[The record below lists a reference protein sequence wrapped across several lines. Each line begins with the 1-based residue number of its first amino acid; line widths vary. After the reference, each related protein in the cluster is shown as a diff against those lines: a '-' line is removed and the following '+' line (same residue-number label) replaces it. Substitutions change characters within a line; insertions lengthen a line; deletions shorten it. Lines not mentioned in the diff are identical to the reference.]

1 MSDQQAGGGSDDLRR
16 ALDAIWRIEGAQVV
30 ATLARMVGDVGLAE
44 DLAQDALT
52 EALAQWPAGGVPRN
66 PGAWLTAV
74 AKRRAI
80 DGWRRRE
87 RLDERYRDIGRDLS
101 ETVEHDWKPI
111 RDDVL
116 KLVFAACH
124 PVLSRDARVVL
135 TLRVVAG
142 LSSEEIA
149 RLLLVPVSTV
159 QQRVVRAKRS
169 LAAARVPFEIPDPG
183 EWPERLSAVTSVV
196 YLMFTEGYAA
206 SSGEKWVRRDIA
218 GEALRLG
225 RILVSLVPRE
235 PEVQALVALMELQT
249 SRFAARRGA
258 DGTPVLLEDQDRT
271 RWNRGHID
279 RGLRA
284 LAHSDALGR
293 GRGPYAL
300 QAAIAACH
308 ARASSTD
315 TTDWHE
321 IVALYEALEQLTGN
335 PVVTVN
341 RAVAV
346 AMASGPLVGL
356 RLLDEADLT
365 VLRSS
370 YLVPSVRGELLLR
383 AGRRDEAGAEL
394 RRAVELLPDGPQRRV
409 IEAKIAALD
418 PS

>member
-1 MSDQQAGGGSDDLRR
+1 MSERSETRR
-16 ALDAIWRIEGAQVV
+16 TLDAIWRIEGAQVV
-30 ATLARMVGDVGLAE
+30 ATVARVVGDLGLAE
-44 DLAQDALT
+44 DLAQDALA
-52 EALAQWPAGGVPRN
+52 EALDQWPGSGIPRN
-66 PGAWLTAV
+66 PGAWLTSV

-87 RLDERYRDIGRDLS
+87 RLDDRYRAIGRDLS
-101 ETVEHDWKPI
+101 ETVEHDWEPI

-142 LSSEEIA
+142 LSSEEIS

-169 LAAARVPFEIPDPG
+169 LAAARVPFEIPETG
-183 EWPERLSAVTSVV
+183 EWPERLGAVTSVV

-206 SSGEKWVRRDIA
+206 SSGEEWVRRDIA
-218 GEALRLG
+218 DETLRLG

-235 PEVQALVALMELQT
+235 AEVHALLALMELQA
-249 SRFAARRGA
+249 SRFAARRGV
-258 DGTPVLLEDQDRT
+258 DGAPVLLEDQDRR
-271 RWNRGHID
+271 RWDRGQID
-279 RGLRA
+279 RGVRA
-284 LAHSDALGR
+284 LERADALGR

-308 ARASSTD
+308 ARASSVEE
-315 TTDWHE
+315 TDWHE
-321 IVALYEALEQLTGN
+321 IVALYEALEQVTRN

-341 RAVAV
+341 RAVAM

-356 RLLDEADLT
+356 RFLDDADLSA
-365 VLRSS
+365 LRSS
-370 YLVPSVRGELLLR
+370 YLVPSVRGELLRR
-383 AGRRDEAGAEL
+383 AGRRGEAAEEL
-394 RRAVELLPDGPQRRV
+394 RRAVELLRDGPQRRV
-409 IEAKIAALD
+409 IEAKLAALA
-418 PS
+418 PT

>member
-1 MSDQQAGGGSDDLRR
+1 MSEDTRR
-16 ALDAIWRIEGAQVV
+16 TLDAIWRIEGAQVV
-30 ATLARMVGDVGLAE
+30 ATIARMVGDIGRAE
-44 DLAQDALT
+44 DLAQDALA
-52 EALAQWPAGGVPRN
+52 EALGQWPKGGVPRN
-66 PGAWLTAV
+66 PGAWLTTV

-87 RLDERYRDIGRDLS
+87 RLDDRYRAIGRDLS
-101 ETVEHDWKPI
+101 ETMEHDWEPI

-124 PVLSRDARVVL
+124 PVLSREARVVL

-169 LAAARVPFEIPDPG
+169 LAAARVPFEIPETG
-183 EWPERLSAVTSVV
+183 EWPERLGAVTSVV

-206 SSGEKWVRRDIA
+206 SSGEEWVRRDLA
-218 GEALRLG
+218 DEALRLG
-225 RILVSLVPRE
+225 RVLVSLVPRE
-235 PEVQALVALMELQT
+235 SEVHALVALMELQA

-258 DGTPVLLEDQDRT
+258 DGAPVLLEDQDRQ
-271 RWNRGHID
+271 RWDRAQIE
-279 RGLRA
+279 RGLQSLERA
-284 LAHSDALGR
+284 DSLGR

-308 ARASSTD
+308 ARAPRVEQ
-315 TTDWHE
+315 TDWHE
-321 IVALYEALEQLTGN
+321 IVALYEALEQVTRN

-341 RAVAV
+341 RAIAM

-356 RLLDEADLT
+356 GFLDEADLSA
-365 VLRSS
+365 LRSS

-383 AGRRDEAGAEL
+383 AGRRREAAEEL
-394 RRAVELLPDGPQRRV
+394 RRAVEMLPAGPQRRV
-409 IEAKIAALD
+409 IESKLAGLD
-418 PS
+418 PA